1 MDQVDVHNDR
11 AEKKQT
17 EWNKASDKQKRAAN
31 HLQRTDNVK
40 VMTQK
45 ECLTEV
51 SNQRRRRRWHW
62 DELEK
67 DVQSEHNKN
76 ESEKNA
82 GDNGGD
88 FHTAMLT
95 RSRDNSNPISCRS
108 CEEFKRAPVSL
119 PGRACSPAC
128 SLSFP
133 KKFPTRSARPAL
145 PQKLR
150 GTSRLVDSESEVPA
164 R

>member
-11 AEKKQT
+11 AEEKQT
-17 EWNKASDKQKRAAN
+17 ERHEASDKQKRAAN

-67 DVQSEHNKN
+67 DIQPEHDKN
-76 ESEKNA
+76 ESEQ
-82 GDNGGD
+82 DTSDDSGD
-88 FHTAMLT
+88 FHMLTLT
-95 RSRDNSNPISCRS
+95 RSRENSNPISCRS
-108 CEEFKRAPVSL
+108 CEEFKLAPVSL
-119 PGRACSPAC
+119 PGLACSPAHW
-128 SLSFP
+128 SSFP
-133 KKFPTRSARPAL
+133 KKFPTCSARP
-145 PQKLR
+145 
-150 GTSRLVDSESEVPA
+150 
-164 R
+164 

>member
-67 DVQSEHNKN
+67 DVQPEHDED
-76 ESEKNA
+76 ESEQ
-82 GDNGGD
+82 DTSDDSDD
-88 FHTAMLT
+88 FHMLTLT
-95 RSRDNSNPISCRS
+95 RSRENSNPISCRS
-108 CEEFKRAPVSL
+108 CEKATRLLVSL
-119 PGRACSPAC
+119 PGRACSPAYR
-128 SLSFP
+128 SSFP
-133 KKFPTRSARPAL
+133 KTFPTCSARP
-145 PQKLR
+145 
-150 GTSRLVDSESEVPA
+150 
-164 R
+164 